1 MARAPGTTDTSTVK
15 AVPYDFRRPN
25 KFNREHVRALQI
37 ASETF
42 ARQFTTVLS
51 TTLRAISGVTAKS
64 IGQLTYD
71 EYIREVPNPSHLAIL
86 SLPPLAGAAI
96 FHIPLPVVMSAVERL
111 LGGAGSGFLPNR
123 PLTEIEASLVRSLLG
138 RVLRE
143 LAYAFEPLAAL
154 EPQVIHQESNPQ
166 FAQICSPT
174 DMVVV
179 LEYDIRIGA
188 HQGEA
193 TLCIPFTSL
202 QPVLD
207 EVTGNALLAGR
218 VGGDPEAVRRALA
231 QRMEAAALPVSV
243 QFSPVTL
250 SLADIVDLQPGDV
263 LPLAHPV
270 DAALEVSVAGRRRFF
285 GRPGRRG
292 KRLACVITSVEAT
305 DPVPIRPRSTTADQS
320 PKDAA

>member
-1 MARAPGTTDTSTVK
+1 MRSVTDISVLGAEQVTYGEFISSLP
-15 AVPYDFRRPN
+15 VP
-25 KFNREHVRALQI
+25 ALTGI
-37 ASETF
+37 LELSPLET
-42 ARQFTTVLS
+42 Q
-51 TTLRAISGVTAKS
+51 
-64 IGQLTYD
+64 
-71 EYIREVPNPSHLAIL
+71 AIL
-86 SLPPLAGAAI
+86 AFDLPLVFTMI
-96 FHIPLPVVMSAVERL
+96 DRL
-111 LGGAGSGFLPNR
+111 LGGPGSGFLPKR
-123 PLTEIEASLVRSLLG
+123 PPTEIEASLVKSLLG

-143 LAYAFEPLAAL
+143 LAYAFEPLAPL

-166 FAQICSPT
+166 FAQIASPT

-231 QRMEAAALPVSV
+231 QRMGAAPLPVSV

-270 DAALEVSVAGRRRFF
+270 DAALEVSVAGKRRFF
-285 GRPGRRG
+285 ARPGRRG

-305 DPVPIRPRSTTADQS
+305 DPAPIRPNSTPSDHS